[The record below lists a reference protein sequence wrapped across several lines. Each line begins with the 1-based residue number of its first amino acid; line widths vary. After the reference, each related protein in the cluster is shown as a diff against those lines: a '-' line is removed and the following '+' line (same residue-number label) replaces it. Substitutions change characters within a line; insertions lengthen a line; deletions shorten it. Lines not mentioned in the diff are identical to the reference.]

1 MNDAALAVPGIDDV
15 RAAARRLAGVA
26 VETPLLGHAALD
38 ERLGGRVLFKAEV
51 LQRTGSFKIRGAY
64 NKIAALSP
72 GERARGVVAFS
83 SGNHAQ
89 GVAAAAR
96 LFGIR
101 AVIAMPADAP
111 RVKLDAV
118 RAMGAE
124 VVPFDRFRDDRMTVV
139 KPWLDVG
146 MVLVPPYDDP
156 LIVAGQGTVGLEIV
170 SQVRAAGVTP
180 DAVVVPC
187 GGGGLTAGVAI
198 AVTDALPGAEVW
210 GVEPEDFDDT
220 RRSLAEGRR
229 VTNEPGHSS
238 ICDAILTPEPG
249 AVTFEINRRK
259 IAGVA
264 VVGDAEA
271 AAAVREAM
279 LSLKL
284 VVEPG
289 GAVGLAA
296 LLAGKIPVAGR
307 TVVVVLSGGNADPA
321 AYARIVGG
329 AG

>member
-1 MNDAALAVPGIDDV
+1 MDTAALAVPGIDDV

-26 VETPLLGHAALD
+26 VVTPLLENAALN
-38 ERLGGRVLFKAEV
+38 ERLGGRVLFKAET

-64 NKIAALSP
+64 NKIASLSP
-72 GERARGVVAFS
+72 EERSRGVVAFS

-89 GVAAAAR
+89 GVAEAAR

-111 RVKLDAV
+111 RVKLDSV

-124 VVPFDRFRDDRMTVV
+124 IVPFDRFRDDRMTVV
-139 KPWLDVG
+139 KPWLEAG

-156 LIVAGQGTVGLEIV
+156 LIVAGQGTAGLEILD
-170 SQVRAAGVTP
+170 QAQAAGAEP

-198 AVTDALPGAEVW
+198 AVRDALPGTAVW
-210 GVEPEDFDDT
+210 GVEPEGFDDT

-229 VTNEPGHSS
+229 VANPPGRNS
-238 ICDAILTPEPG
+238 ICDALLTPEPG
-249 AVTFEINRRK
+249 AVTFEVNRRK
-259 IAGVA
+259 IAGVVA
-264 VVGDAEA
+264 VSDDEA
-271 AAAVREAM
+271 TAALREAM
-279 LSLKL
+279 QSLKL

-296 LLAGKIPVAGR
+296 LLSGKVPVAGR
-307 TVVVVLSGGNADPA
+307 TVVVVLSGGNVDPA
-321 AYARIVGG
+321 AYARIV
-329 AG
+329 ARE

>member
-1 MNDAALAVPGIDDV
+1 MNAAAITVPTIDDV
-15 RAAARRLAGVA
+15 RAAAGRLAGVA
-26 VETPLLGHAALD
+26 IVTPLLEYAALND
-38 ERLGGRVLFKAEV
+38 RLGGRVFFKAEV

-72 GERARGVVAFS
+72 AELSHGVVAFS

-96 LFGIR
+96 MFGIR
-101 AVIAMPADAP
+101 AVIAMPADVP
-111 RVKLDAV
+111 RVKLDSV

-124 VVPFDRFRDDRMTVV
+124 IVPFDRFRDDRMTIV
-139 KPWLDVG
+139 KPWLDAG
-146 MVLVPPYDDP
+146 MILVPPYDDP
-156 LIVAGQGTVGLEIV
+156 LIVAGQGTVGLEIID
-170 SQVRAAGVTP
+170 QARAAGVAP

-220 RRSLAEGRR
+220 RRSLAERRR
-229 VTNEPGHSS
+229 VTNLPGHTS
-238 ICDAILTPEPG
+238 ICDAILTSEPG
-249 AVTFEINRRK
+249 AVTFEVNRRK
-259 IAGVA
+259 IAGAVA
-264 VVGDAEA
+264 VSDAEA

-296 LLAGKIPVAGR
+296 LLSGRIPVAGR
-307 TVVVVLSGGNADPA
+307 TVVVVLSGGNVDPA
-321 AYARIVGG
+321 AYARIVGS
-329 AG
+329 A

>member
-1 MNDAALAVPGIDDV
+1 MDDV
-15 RAAARRLAGVA
+15 CAAARRLAGIA
-26 VETPLLGHAALD
+26 VTTPLLENAELNG
-38 ERLGGRVLFKAEV
+38 RLGGRILFKAET

-64 NKIAALSP
+64 NKIAALDP
-72 GERARGVVAFS
+72 AKRAGGVVAFS

-89 GVAAAAR
+89 GVAEAAR

-101 AVIAMPADAP
+101 AVIAMPGDAP
-111 RVKLDAV
+111 RVKLDRV

-124 VVPFDRFRDDRMTVV
+124 IVPFDRFRDDRMTVV
-139 KPWLDVG
+139 RPWLESG
-146 MVLVPPYDDP
+146 MVLVPPYDDS
-156 LIVAGQGTVGLEIV
+156 LIVAGQGTVGLEILD
-170 SQVRAAGVTP
+170 QARAAGAEP

-198 AVTDALPGAEVW
+198 AVTGALPGAEIW
-210 GVEPEDFDDT
+210 GVEPEGFDDT

-229 VTNEPGHSS
+229 VANLPGHNS
-238 ICDAILTPEPG
+238 ICDALLTPEPG

-259 IAGVA
+259 IAGV
-264 VVGDAEA
+264 VTVGDDEA
-271 AAAVREAM
+271 VAAVREAM

-296 LLAGKIPVAGR
+296 LLSGKIPVAGK
-307 TVVVVLSGGNADPA
+307 TVVVVLSGGNVDPA
-321 AYARIVGG
+321 AYARTIGG
-329 AG
+329 AA

>member
-1 MNDAALAVPGIDDV
+1 MNDAVLAVPGTDDV

-26 VETPLLGHAALD
+26 VVTPLLEYAALN
-38 ERLGGRVLFKAEV
+38 ERLGGRVLFKAET

-72 GERARGVVAFS
+72 AERARGVVAFS

-96 LFGIR
+96 LFAIR

-111 RVKLDAV
+111 RVKLDSV

-124 VVPFDRFRDDRMTVV
+124 IVPFDRFRDDRMTVV
-139 KPWLDVG
+139 KPWLDAG

-170 SQVRAAGVTP
+170 DQARAAGLEP
-180 DAVVVPC
+180 DTVVVPC

-198 AVTDALPGAEVW
+198 AVGDALPGAEIW
-210 GVEPEDFDDT
+210 GVEPENFDDT
-220 RRSLAEGRR
+220 RRSLVEGRR
-229 VTNEPGHSS
+229 VANLPGHSS

-249 AVTFEINRRK
+249 LVTFEVNRRK
-259 IAGVA
+259 LAGVA
-264 VVGDAEA
+264 AVSDVEA

-296 LLAGKIPVAGR
+296 LVAGKIPVAGR
-307 TVVVVLSGGNADPA
+307 TVAVVLSGGNVDPA
-321 AYARIVGG
+321 AYARIV
-329 AG
+329 ASA

>member
-1 MNDAALAVPGIDDV
+1 MDATAIAVPGIDDV

-26 VETPLLGHAALD
+26 VVTPLLESAEVN
-38 ERLGGRVLFKAEV
+38 ERLGGRILFKAET

-64 NKIAALSP
+64 NKIAALGP
-72 GERARGVVAFS
+72 EERARGVVAFS

-89 GVAAAAR
+89 GVAEAAR

-111 RVKLDAV
+111 RVKLDRV

-124 VVPFDRFRDDRMTVV
+124 IVPFDRFRDDRMTVV
-139 KPWLDVG
+139 RPWLDTG

-156 LIVAGQGTVGLEIV
+156 LIVAGQGTTGLEIV
-170 SQVRAAGVTP
+170 GQARAAGAEP
-180 DAVVVPC
+180 DMVVVPC

-198 AVTDALPGAEVW
+198 AVTDALPGAAVW

-229 VTNEPGHSS
+229 VANRPGNSS
-238 ICDAILTPEPG
+238 ICDALLTPEPG
-249 AVTFEINRRK
+249 AVTFEVIRRK
-259 IAGVA
+259 VAGVVA
-264 VVGDAEA
+264 VSDAEA

-279 LSLKL
+279 LSMKL

-296 LLAGKIPVAGR
+296 LLSGRIAVAGR
-307 TVVVVLSGGNADPA
+307 TVVVVLSGGNVDPA
-321 AYARIVGG
+321 AYARIV
-329 AG
+329 APE

>member
-1 MNDAALAVPGIDDV
+1 MDNSAVAVPGIEDI
-15 RAAARRLAGVA
+15 RAAAGRVAGVA
-26 VETPLLGHAALD
+26 VTTPLLENAALN
-38 ERLGGRVLFKAEV
+38 ERLGGRVLFKAET
-51 LQRTGSFKIRGAY
+51 LQRTGSFKIRGAF
-64 NKIAALSP
+64 NKIASLSP
-72 GERARGVVAFS
+72 DGRARGVVAFS

-96 LFGIR
+96 HFGIR

-111 RVKLDAV
+111 AVKVDNV
-118 RAMGAE
+118 RALGAE
-124 VVPFDRFRDDRMTVV
+124 VVSFDRFRDDRMTVV
-139 KPWLDVG
+139 KPWLDAG

-170 SQVRAAGVTP
+170 AQAKATDIIP

-198 AVTDALPGAEVW
+198 AVTDGFPGTEVW
-210 GVEPEDFDDT
+210 GVEPENFDDT

-229 VTNEPGHSS
+229 VSNEPGHASV
-238 ICDAILTPEPG
+238 CDAILTPEPG
-249 AVTFEINRRK
+249 VVTFAVNREK
-259 IAGVA
+259 IAGIA
-264 VVGDAEA
+264 VVSDAEA
-271 AAAVREAM
+271 VAAVREAM

-296 LLAGKIPVAGR
+296 LVSGKIPVAAR
-307 TVVVVLSGGNADPA
+307 TVVVVLSGGNVDPA
-321 AYARIVGG
+321 AYARIMGT
-329 AG
+329 A

>member
-1 MNDAALAVPGIDDV
+1 MNAAAIAAPGIADV

-26 VETPLLGHAALD
+26 VETPLLEHAALG
-38 ERLGGRVLFKAEV
+38 ERLGGRVFFKAEV

-64 NKIAALSP
+64 NKIAALEP
-72 GERARGVVAFS
+72 AERARGVVAFS

-96 LFGIR
+96 IFGIR
-101 AVIAMPADAP
+101 AVIAMPADVP

-124 VVPFDRFRDDRMTVV
+124 VVPFDRFGDDRMTIV
-139 KPWLDVG
+139 KPWLDAG
-146 MVLVPPYDDP
+146 MALVPPYDDP

-170 SQVRAAGVTP
+170 AQAHAACVAP
-180 DAVVVPC
+180 DIVVVPC

-198 AVTDALPGAEVW
+198 AVTDALPRAGVW
-210 GVEPEDFDDT
+210 GVEPENFDDT

-229 VTNEPGHSS
+229 VANEPGHSS
-238 ICDAILTPEPG
+238 ICDSILTAEPG
-249 AVTFEINRRK
+249 VVTFEVNRRK
-259 IAGVA
+259 TAGIA
-264 VVGDAEA
+264 VVSDAEA

-296 LLAGKIPVAGR
+296 LIAGRIPVAGR
-307 TVVVVLSGGNADPA
+307 TVVVVLSGGNVDPA
-321 AYARIVGG
+321 AYARII
-329 AG
+329 APD

>member
-1 MNDAALAVPGIDDV
+1 MNDAALAVPGTDDV

-26 VETPLLGHAALD
+26 VVTPLLEYAALN
-38 ERLGGRVLFKAEV
+38 ERLGGRVLFKAET

-72 GERARGVVAFS
+72 AERARGVVAFS

-101 AVIAMPADAP
+101 AVIAMPVDAP
-111 RVKLDAV
+111 RVKLDSV

-124 VVPFDRFRDDRMTVV
+124 IVPFDRFGDDRMTVV
-139 KPWLDVG
+139 RPWLDTG

-170 SQVRAAGVTP
+170 AQAQAAGVTP
-180 DAVVVPC
+180 DAVLVPC

-198 AVTDALPGAEVW
+198 AVTEAVPGAEVW
-210 GVEPEDFDDT
+210 GVEPENFDDT
-220 RRSLAEGRR
+220 RRSLAAGRR
-229 VTNEPGHSS
+229 VANEPGHSS
-238 ICDAILTPEPG
+238 ICDAILTSEPG
-249 AVTFEINRRK
+249 VVTFAVNSRK
-259 IAGVA
+259 LAGVA
-264 VVGDAEA
+264 AVSDAEA

-279 LSLKL
+279 RSLKL

-289 GAVGLAA
+289 GGVGLAA

-307 TVVVVLSGGNADPA
+307 TVVVVLSGANVDPA
-321 AYARIVGG
+321 AYARILGG
-329 AG
+329 DA

>member
-1 MNDAALAVPGIDDV
+1 MNAAAITAPTIDDLH
-15 RAAARRLAGVA
+15 AAARRLAGVA
-26 VETPLLGHAALD
+26 VVTPLLENVALN

-72 GERARGVVAFS
+72 DERTRGVVAFS

-96 LFGIR
+96 LFAIR

-111 RVKLDAV
+111 RVKLDSV

-124 VVPFDRFRDDRMTVV
+124 IVPFDRFRDDRMTVV
-139 KPWLDVG
+139 KPWLDAG

-170 SQVRAAGVTP
+170 DQARAAGLEP
-180 DAVVVPC
+180 DTVVVPC

-198 AVTDALPGAEVW
+198 AVGDALPGAEIW
-210 GVEPEDFDDT
+210 GVEPENFDDT
-220 RRSLAEGRR
+220 RRSLVEGRR
-229 VTNEPGHSS
+229 VANLPGHSS

-249 AVTFEINRRK
+249 LVTFEVNRRK
-259 IAGVA
+259 LAGVA
-264 VVGDAEA
+264 AVSDVEA

-296 LLAGKIPVAGR
+296 LVAGKIPVAGR
-307 TVVVVLSGGNADPA
+307 TVAVVLSGGNVDPV

-329 AG
+329 DA

>member
-1 MNDAALAVPGIDDV
+1 MDTAALAVPGIDDV

-26 VETPLLGHAALD
+26 VVTPLLENAALN
-38 ERLGGRVLFKAEV
+38 ERLGGRVLFKAET

-64 NKIAALSP
+64 NKIASLSP
-72 GERARGVVAFS
+72 EERSRGVVAFS

-89 GVAAAAR
+89 GVAEAAR

-111 RVKLDAV
+111 RVKLDSV

-124 VVPFDRFRDDRMTVV
+124 IVPFDRFRDDRMTVV
-139 KPWLDVG
+139 KPWLEAG

-156 LIVAGQGTVGLEIV
+156 LIVAGQGTVGLEILD
-170 SQVRAAGVTP
+170 QARAAGAKP
-180 DAVVVPC
+180 DTVVVPC

-198 AVTDALPGAEVW
+198 AVHDALPGTAVW
-210 GVEPEDFDDT
+210 GVEPEGFDDT

-229 VTNEPGHSS
+229 VANPPGRNS
-238 ICDAILTPEPG
+238 ICDALLTPEPG
-249 AVTFEINRRK
+249 AVTFEVNRRK
-259 IAGVA
+259 IAGVVA
-264 VVGDAEA
+264 VSDDEA
-271 AAAVREAM
+271 TAALREAM
-279 LSLKL
+279 QSLKL

-296 LLAGKIPVAGR
+296 LLSGKVPVAGR
-307 TVVVVLSGGNADPA
+307 TVVVVLSGGNVDPA
-321 AYARIVGG
+321 AYARIV
-329 AG
+329 ARE

>member
-1 MNDAALAVPGIDDV
+1 MNDAAIAVPGIDDL
-15 RAAARRLAGVA
+15 RAAARRLAVVA
-26 VETPLLGHAALD
+26 VETPLLEYAALN
-38 ERLGGRVLFKAEV
+38 ERLGGRILFKAEV

-72 GERARGVVAFS
+72 DERARGAVAFS

-96 LFGIR
+96 MFGIR
-101 AVIAMPADAP
+101 AVIAMPADVP

-118 RAMGAE
+118 RAIGAE
-124 VVPFDRFRDDRMTVV
+124 VIPFDRFRDDRMTVV
-139 KPWLDVG
+139 KPWLDAG

-170 SQVRAAGVTP
+170 AQARAAGVAP

-210 GVEPEDFDDT
+210 GVEPENFDDT

-229 VTNEPGHSS
+229 VANEPGHSS
-238 ICDAILTPEPG
+238 ICDAILTSEPG
-249 AVTFEINRRK
+249 VVTFAVNRRRL
-259 IAGVA
+259 AGVA
-264 VVGDAEA
+264 VVSDAEA

-279 LSLKL
+279 MTLKL

-296 LLAGKIPVAGR
+296 LLSGKIPVSGR
-307 TVVVVLSGGNADPA
+307 TVVVVLSGGNVDPA
-321 AYARIVGG
+321 AYARIV
-329 AG
+329 APD